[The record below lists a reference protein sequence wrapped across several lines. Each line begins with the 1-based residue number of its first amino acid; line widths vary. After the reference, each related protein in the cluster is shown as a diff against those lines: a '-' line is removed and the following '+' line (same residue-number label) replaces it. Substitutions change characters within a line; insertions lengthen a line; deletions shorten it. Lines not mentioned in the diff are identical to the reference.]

1 VSPTFFCEGKMDF
14 DGVNWRAAIYLMA
27 ALIVIIGMFV
37 LKNYQSMIL
46 DIVVVFG
53 LIGTDSLAR
62 KKQ

>member
-1 VSPTFFCEGKMDF
+1 MDF

-53 LIGTDSLAR
+53 LIGTDSLAS